1 MVKAEEFEKDDDSNF
16 HIDFMYALG
25 NLRAENYKLDPMDWI
40 QVKLKAGR
48 IVPALATT
56 TAAVAGLQTLEMLKI
71 LKDMKL
77 DQYKNIFMNL
87 AVPCMQASEPGNL
100 EKIKLLEGVEVTL
113 WDKWEIKDAK
123 NMTLEAMITELE
135 ERYKG
140 LIVRNILRGNAP
152 LYLHAIMN
160 AQGKQEERK

>member
-1 MVKAEEFEKDDDSNF
+1 
-16 HIDFMYALG
+16 
-25 NLRAENYKLDPMDWI
+25 
-40 QVKLKAGR
+40 
-48 IVPALATT
+48 
-56 TAAVAGLQTLEMLKI
+56 
-71 LKDMKL
+71 
-77 DQYKNIFMNL
+77 MNL

-135 ERYKG
+135 ERFKG
-140 LIVRNILRGNAP
+140 LQVRNILRGNAP
-152 LYLHAIMN
+152 LYLHAIMS